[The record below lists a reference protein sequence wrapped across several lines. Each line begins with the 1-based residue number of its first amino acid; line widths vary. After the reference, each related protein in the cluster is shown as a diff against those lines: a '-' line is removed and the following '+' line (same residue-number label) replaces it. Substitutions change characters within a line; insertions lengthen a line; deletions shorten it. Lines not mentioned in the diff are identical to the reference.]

1 MRKYEKCAADNVINI
16 DLVEV
21 DELKH
26 FLKCIKVENK
36 VTEIME
42 IKLPKEK
49 VAGLWKEFTTIMKKH
64 INRKLVQVFI
74 LCSTK

>member
-49 VAGLWKEFTTIMKKH
+49 VAGLWKEFVTIMKKY
-64 INRKLVQVFI
+64 INIK
-74 LCSTK
+74 

>member
-49 VAGLWKEFTTIMKKH
+49 VAGLWKEFVTIMKKH
-64 INRKLVQVFI
+64 INRK
-74 LCSTK
+74 

>member
-1 MRKYEKCAADNVINI
+1 MVDI
-16 DLVEV
+16 DLAEA

-26 FLKCIKVENK
+26 FLKWIKVENK

-49 VAGLWKEFTTIMKKH
+49 VAGLWKEFVTIMKKH
-64 INRKLVQVFI
+64 INRK
-74 LCSTK
+74 

>member
-1 MRKYEKCAADNVINI
+1 MI
-16 DLVEV
+16 DIALVEV

-26 FLKCIKVENK
+26 FLKWIKVENK

-49 VAGLWKEFTTIMKKH
+49 VAGLWKEFITIMKKH
-64 INRKLVQVFI
+64 INRK
-74 LCSTK
+74 

>member
-1 MRKYEKCAADNVINI
+1 MRKYEKCAADNVIDI

-21 DELKH
+21 DKLKH
-26 FLKCIKVENK
+26 FLKWIKVVNK

-49 VAGLWKEFTTIMKKH
+49 VAGLWK
-64 INRKLVQVFI
+64 
-74 LCSTK
+74 

>member
-49 VAGLWKEFTTIMKKH
+49 VAGLWKEFVTIIKKH
-64 INRKLVQVFI
+64 INRK
-74 LCSTK
+74 